1 MSSGDTLFAGSI
13 PALYDRCMVPML
25 FEPYASDLAARA
37 ASLHPRQILET
48 AAGTGAVTAALA
60 SELPDSRI
68 VATDLNQ
75 AMLDVAVQRIH
86 AANMTFEQ
94 ADAQSLP
101 FGEASFDL
109 VLCQFGVM
117 FFPDRVKAYS
127 EAHRVLRPD
136 GCFLFNVWSRIEENP
151 VPAALSDA
159 LAALFPENPPSFFRR
174 VPHGYHDRKQIE
186 ADLCAAG
193 FDRIVVETVE
203 QRCRARSAEQAAIG
217 LCHGSPL
224 RAELEALGPGALD
237 KATEAA
243 TLALSR
249 LSGANGIDA
258 PMSAHVVS
266 ARTR

>member
-13 PALYDRCMVPML
+13 PALYDHCMVPML
-25 FEPYASDLAARA
+25 FQPYASDLAVRA

-48 AAGTGAVTAALA
+48 AAGTGAVTAALV
-60 SELPDSRI
+60 SELPDSQI

-75 AMLDVAVQRIH
+75 AMLDVAVQRIRS
-86 AANMTFEQ
+86 ANVTFEQ
-94 ADAQSLP
+94 ADAQSLR
-101 FGEASFDL
+101 FEASFDL

-127 EAHRVLRPD
+127 EARRVLRPH
-136 GCFLFNVWSRIEENP
+136 GCFLFNVWSRIEDNP

-159 LAALFPENPPSFFRR
+159 LVALFPENPPSFFRR
-174 VPHGYHDRKQIE
+174 VPHGYHDKKQIE
-186 ADLCAAG
+186 ADLHAAG
-193 FDRIVVETVE
+193 FDEIVIETVE
-203 QRCRARSAEQAAIG
+203 QRCRAESAEQAAIG

-224 RAELEALGPGALD
+224 RAELEALGPGALN

-258 PMSAHVVS
+258 PMSAHVFS